1 MVAYFLMI
9 GIPLVLS
16 TVVIGNKRDKKGK
29 AFVMASF
36 FLVYFLLLAL
46 RAETVGCDLANYLP
60 RFEQVTETDWSSL
73 LSMNTEMEIGYLY
86 LNKLIGSIWADN
98 QFFLTCI
105 ALVCVLPLAILYC
118 KESDHPLISMAL
130 FLVSDIFLMCFSG
143 LRQGIAIAMVAPAY
157 YFTKKKKPIWFI
169 LTVLFAM
176 LFHTSAFVVALL
188 YPVYHANIT
197 KEKLF
202 FVVPV
207 ILLVFVF
214 NEQIFSFVIRFMGE
228 KYEDRYSDI
237 KETGAYTMLIMFAI
251 FTVYAFITPQ
261 KDKLDKDTI
270 GLRNILLLSLCLQT
284 FAPINTIAMRMNY
297 YFIVFLPL
305 LIPKIG
311 ARCHQKDKDLVRLLE
326 FLLIVFFIV
335 YFIWKGYTGADILQ
349 VFPYAPFWE

>member
-1 MVAYFLMI
+1 MLAYFLLI
-9 GIPLVLS
+9 GIPLVFS
-16 TVVIGNKRDKKGK
+16 TVVIGNKQDKKGK

-46 RAETVGCDLANYLP
+46 RADTVGVDLENYLP
-60 RFEQVTETDWSSL
+60 HFKEYYSKQWNSLFVDDETEA
-73 LSMNTEMEIGYLY
+73 GYLF
-86 LNKLIGSIWADN
+86 LNKFIGTIWADN

-105 ALVCVLPLAILYC
+105 ALICVFPLAILYC
-118 KESDHPLISMAL
+118 KESEKPLVSMAT
-130 FLVSDIFLMCFSG
+130 FLILPVFTMLFSG

-157 YFTKKKKPIWFI
+157 YFTKKKKLMGFI

-207 ILLVFVF
+207 ILLVLVF
-214 NEQIFSFVIRFMGE
+214 NKQVFEFVLRLLGDEF
-228 KYEDRYSDI
+228 YEEYYSI
-237 KETGAYTMLIMFAI
+237 QETDAYTMLIMFVI

-261 KDKLDKDTI
+261 KDKLDKDTV

-284 FAPINTIAMRMNY
+284 FAPINQIAMRMNY

-311 ARCHQKDKDLVRLLE
+311 ARCHTKDKDLVKLLE

-335 YFIWKGYTGADILQ
+335 YFIWTGYTGADILQ
-349 VFPYAPFWE
+349 VFPYTPFWE